1 MRSVLDGR
9 RGELAEMEQRLARIE
24 EEAAKADAEHSRWT
38 EATAKQRAEGNAKI
52 DELQERLRVLDEKVA
67 DRQREHDAILQSM
80 DALGQRLRGAG

>member
-1 MRSVLDGR
+1 MDR
-9 RGELAEMEQRLARIE
+9 
-24 EEAAKADAEHSRWT
+24 
-38 EATAKQRAEGNAKI
+38 ATAKQRAEGNAKI

>member
-38 EATAKQRAEGNAKI
+38 ERPRSSGPKATQKLTNCRNGS
-52 DELQERLRVLDEKVA
+52 VS
-67 DRQREHDAILQSM
+67 SM
-80 DALGQRLRGAG
+80 KK